1 MVRIRDYP
9 RPKGDTGIGFH
20 WFPDFHHYDDRYLDT
35 FLPLLRSM
43 GASWLVIP
51 SHPRRSIPASFIRGL
66 LEEDIE
72 PVVQVSTPYIT
83 FLKQAE
89 LRDLCEKYASW
100 GVHYI
105 SVFKE
110 PNLAPRW
117 PQWGEDLPE
126 RFMDLLIP
134 CLETMYEVEGIVPL
148 FPPLSP
154 GGDFWGTVFLEAC
167 LDILNRRKKRRL
179 YGKMAVAIEN
189 YAFNKP
195 LTWGKGG
202 KAQWPCA
209 QPYQSL
215 PGCEDHRGFYLFQ
228 WYDEIIRQKVGRSLP
243 LIGAANGLLLGD
255 RSSPE
260 FPPLDEAT
268 HAQRSAQIS
277 QMMMR
282 GEVPNY
288 FFNNAFWLLAA
299 EDASPFAQGRW
310 FRPNG
315 EPALKASVAALQ
327 KMPKESRRF
336 RVDLPEKIRVLNDGE
351 VEVMDLEEYL
361 NGVLPREMGKNAPL
375 EALKAQAVAARC
387 YAANAVK
394 YPRHRERGA
403 DICTTTHC
411 QVWSPNHHERTDRA
425 VKETK
430 GIVATHDDEI
440 IGAFYFGHC
449 DGRTRNSEDVWVHA
463 LPYCRSMPCICGY
476 DFMYG
481 HGVGMCQRG
490 AMKMAEEGA
499 TYEEILRHYYTGIE
513 TLAQGSTYE
522 LPVVDLSPE
531 IPHMELWEWPRP
543 PEDNG
548 LGIHLGLE
556 FSEEALAA
564 DLSRVKDQGLKWVL
578 LVPGDEIQLEKAIR
592 LFWPQGIM
600 PVVRPYTLIDRG
612 HDFVRDVRVMQDCG
626 VPPYIQ
632 IYNEPGDHR
641 EWSDVPQG
649 SRGKRP
655 DLPLFVSKWVNNAL
669 AVYDAGGYPGLQVL
683 DVGLLREVIAETRRR
698 GVMHLW
704 GRAWFCPHNYGLN
717 HPPRYPYDPVNQ
729 EGIPVQHP
737 EWEFVAPIEEV
748 NRWREEGKNPGQTI
762 YDDYNGVL
770 GFLAFTKVF
779 EEELGFVPPM
789 ICGEG
794 GWQYRSSQD
803 RRYAVVGDYLHAR
816 YHQQMFSWFK
826 TGRLSNGV
834 PLPDYLFAVCPWILS
849 GLEADAWYS
858 KTMGT
863 REETITLVK
872 RLLPFLRDLPA
883 PPGDPEEPPDPEEDG
898 EWTMT
903 VRREVRPG
911 LRGIAGN
918 FPRTGIRLTITDPWG
933 NSVVSTSGSKA
944 EHGPGGF
951 EVPVWANGLYT
962 LNFLD
967 QRFPVMVQGDF
978 LFLTFTQISPET
990 LPLARLAS
998 DWMEEGEAGALWRN
1012 LEGDERY
1019 EGLFLLDEKENS

>member
-1 MVRIRDYP
+1 
-9 RPKGDTGIGFH
+9 
-20 WFPDFHHYDDRYLDT
+20 
-35 FLPLLRSM
+35 M

-51 SHPRRSIPASFIRGL
+51 SDPQGSIPASFIRGL
-66 LEEDIE
+66 LEGDIE
-72 PVVQVSTPYIT
+72 PVVQISNPYIT
-83 FLKQAE
+83 FLDQDE
-89 LRDLCEKYASW
+89 VRDLCERYASW

-105 SVFKE
+105 SPFKE
-110 PNLAPRW
+110 PNLASRW
-117 PQWGEDLPE
+117 PQWEEEDLTE

-134 CLETMYEVEGIVPL
+134 CLETMCEVEGIVPL
-148 FPPLSP
+148 FPRLSP
-154 GGDFWGTVFLEAC
+154 GGDFWDTVFLEAC
-167 LDILNRRKKRRL
+167 LDILNRRDKGDL

-202 KAQWPCA
+202 KTRWPDA
-209 QPYQSL
+209 QPYQGL
-215 PGCEDHRGFYLFQ
+215 PGCEDHRGFCLFQ

-243 LIGAANGLLLGD
+243 LLGAANGLRLGD
-255 RSSPE
+255 QSS
-260 FPPLDEAT
+260 FDYPPVDEAT
-268 HAQRSAQIS
+268 HARRSAQIS
-277 QMMMR
+277 QMMMQ

-299 EDASPFAQGRW
+299 EDASPLAQQRW
-310 FRPNG
+310 FRPDG
-315 EPALKASVAALQ
+315 EPVLGASIAALQ
-327 KMPKESRRF
+327 EMSKESRRF
-336 RVDLPEKIRVLNDGE
+336 RVDLPEKIRVLHDDE

-361 NGVLPREMGKNAPL
+361 KGVLPREMGTNAPL

-394 YPRHRERGA
+394 YPRHREKGA

-411 QVWSPNHHERTDRA
+411 QVWSPTHHERTDQA
-425 VKETK
+425 VEETK
-430 GIVATHDDEI
+430 GMVATYDDEI
-440 IGAFYFGHC
+440 VAAFYFGHC
-449 DGRTRNSEDVWVHA
+449 DGRTRNSEDVWVEA
-463 LPYCRSMPCICGY
+463 LPYCRSAPCICGY
-476 DFMYG
+476 DSMYG

-499 TYEEILRHYYTGIE
+499 TYEEILRHYYAGIE
-513 TLAQGSTYE
+513 TLVQGSTYE

-548 LGIHLGLE
+548 LGIHLGLD
-556 FSEEALAA
+556 FREEALAEE
-564 DLSRVKDQGLKWVL
+564 LSRVKDLGLKWVL
-578 LVPGDEIQLEKAIR
+578 LVPGDEIQMERAIR

-600 PVVRPYTLIDRG
+600 PVVRPYTLIDGG
-612 HDFVRDVRVMQDCG
+612 HDFVRDVRIMQDCG

-632 IYNEPGDHR
+632 IYNEPSDNR

-655 DLPLFVSKWVNNAL
+655 DLPLFVSKWVDKAL
-669 AVYDAGGYPGLQVL
+669 AVYDAGGFPGLQVL

-717 HPPRYPYDPVNQ
+717 HPPRYPYDPINQ
-729 EGIPVQHP
+729 EGTPVQNPH
-737 EWEFVAPIEEV
+737 WEFVAPIEQINE
-748 NRWREEGKNPGQTI
+748 WREKDKNPGQTI
-762 YDDYNGVL
+762 HDDYNGVL
-770 GFLAFTKVF
+770 GFLAFAKVF

-803 RRYAVVGDYLHAR
+803 RRYAVVDDYLHAR
-816 YHQQMFSWFK
+816 YHEQMFAWFK
-826 TGRLSNGV
+826 TGCLSNED
-834 PLPDYLFAVCPWILS
+834 PLPDYLFAVCPWLLS
-849 GLEADAWYS
+849 GLDADAWYS
-858 KTMGT
+858 NTMGT
-863 REETITLVK
+863 REETIALVK
-872 RLLPFLRDLPA
+872 GLLPFVREPPA
-883 PPGDPEEPPDPEEDG
+883 PPDDQEEPPDPEEDE

-903 VRREVRPG
+903 VQREVRPG

-918 FPRTGIRLTITDPWG
+918 FPGAGIGLAITDPWG
-933 NSVVSTSGSKA
+933 NSVVTTSGSKA

-962 LNFLD
+962 LDFLD
-967 QRFPVMVQGDF
+967 QRFQAMVQGDF
-978 LFLTFTQISPET
+978 LFLTFAQISPET
-990 LPLARLAS
+990 PPLARLAS
-998 DWMEEGEAGALWRN
+998 DWMEQGEAEALWGN

-1019 EGLFLLDEKENS
+1019 EGLFLLNEKGS

>member
-1 MVRIRDYP
+1 M
-9 RPKGDTGIGFH
+9 GFH
-20 WFPDFHHYDDRYLDT
+20 WFPDFHHYDDRYLDA
-35 FLPLLRSM
+35 FLPLLKSM
-43 GASWLVIP
+43 DASWLVIL
-51 SHPRRSIPASFIRGL
+51 SHPQRSIPASFIRGL
-66 LEEDIE
+66 LEQDIE
-72 PVVQVSTPYIT
+72 PIVQISTPYIA
-83 FLKQAE
+83 FLKQDE

-105 SVFKE
+105 SPFKE
-110 PNLAPRW
+110 PNLASRW
-117 PQWGEDLPE
+117 PQWEEDLPE

-154 GGDFWGTVFLEAC
+154 GGDFWDTVFLETS

-215 PGCEDHRGFYLFQ
+215 PGCEDHRGFCLFQ

-243 LIGAANGLLLGD
+243 LIVVANGLLLGD
-255 RSSPE
+255 RASSNFSPI
-260 FPPLDEAT
+260 DEAT
-268 HAQRSAQIS
+268 HAQRSVQIS
-277 QMMMR
+277 QMVMR

-299 EDASPFAQGRW
+299 EEASPFAQERW
-310 FRPNG
+310 FRPYG
-315 EPALKASVAALQ
+315 EPVLKASIAALQ
-327 KMPKESRRF
+327 EMPKDSRLF
-336 RVDLPEKIRVLNDGE
+336 RVDIPEKIRVFCAEDGK

-361 NGVLPREMGKNAPL
+361 KGVLPREMGKDAPP

-394 YPRHRERGA
+394 YPRHREEGA

-411 QVWSPNHHERTDRA
+411 QVWSPPTGSFTDTHHERTDRA
-425 VKETK
+425 VEETK
-430 GIVATHDDEI
+430 GMVATYDDEI

-449 DGRTRNSEDVWVHA
+449 DGRTRDSEDVWVHA
-463 LPYCRSMPCICGY
+463 LSYCRSVSCGCGY

-490 AMKMAEEGA
+490 AMRMAEDGA

-513 TLAQGSTYE
+513 TLVQGSTYE

-531 IPHMELWEWPRP
+531 ISHMELWEWPRP

-548 LGIHLGLE
+548 LGIHLGLD
-556 FSEEALAA
+556 FREEALAE
-564 DLSRVKDQGLKWVL
+564 DLSRVKDLGLKWVL
-578 LVPGDEIQLEKAIR
+578 LVPQDEIQLERAIR
-592 LFWPQGIM
+592 LFWPEGIM
-600 PVVRPYTLIDRG
+600 PVVRPYSLIDRG
-612 HDFVRDVRVMQDCG
+612 HDFVRDVRVMRDCG

-632 IYNEPGDHR
+632 IYNEPLDDR
-641 EWSDVPQG
+641 EWSNG
-649 SRGKRP
+649 RP
-655 DLPLFVSKWVNNAL
+655 DRPLFVSKWVNNAL
-669 AVYDAGGYPGLQVL
+669 AIYDAGGYPGLQVL

-698 GVMHLW
+698 GVTHLW

-717 HPPRYPYDPVNQ
+717 HPPSYPYDRVNQ

-737 EWEFVAPIEEV
+737 EWEYVAPIEEV
-748 NRWREEGKNPGQTI
+748 NRWRQEGKNPGQTI
-762 YDDYNGVL
+762 HDDHNSIL
-770 GFLAFTKVF
+770 GFLAFAKVF

-803 RRYAVVGDYLHAR
+803 RRYAIIGDYLHAH
-816 YHQQMFSWFK
+816 YHQQMFAWFK
-826 TGRLSNGV
+826 IGRLSNGD
-834 PLPDYLFAVCPWILS
+834 PLPDYLFTVCPWILS
-849 GLEADAWYS
+849 GPDADAWYS
-858 KTMGT
+858 RTMGT
-863 REETITLVK
+863 REETIALVK
-872 RLLPFLRDLPA
+872 GLLPFLRGLPA
-883 PPGDPEEPPDPEEDG
+883 PPDDPEEPPDPGEDR
-898 EWTMT
+898 EWIMA
-903 VRREVRPG
+903 VRREVRGG
-911 LRGIAGN
+911 LRGIAGS
-918 FPRTGIRLTITDPWG
+918 FPRAGIRLTITDPWG
-933 NSVVSTSGSKA
+933 NSVVTTSGSKT
-944 EHGPGGF
+944 EYGPGGF
-951 EVPVWANGLYT
+951 EVAVWTNGLYT

-967 QRFPVMVQGDF
+967 QRFQVMVQGDF
-978 LFLTFTQISPET
+978 LFLTFTQTSPET

-998 DWMEEGEAGALWRN
+998 DWMEESEGEALWRN

-1019 EGLFLLDEKENS
+1019 EGLFLLDERGS

>member
-1 MVRIRDYP
+1 MRIRDYP
-9 RPKGDTGIGFH
+9 RPRGDTGIGFH
-20 WFPDFHHYDDRYLDT
+20 WFPDLYHYDDSYLDT
-35 FLPLLRSM
+35 FLPLLKSM
-43 GASWLVIP
+43 GASWLVIL
-51 SHPRRSIPASFIRGL
+51 SHPQRSIPASFIRGL

-72 PVVQVSTPYIT
+72 PVVQLSTPYIA
-83 FLKQAE
+83 FLKQDE
-89 LRDLCEKYASW
+89 LRELCERYASW

-105 SVFKE
+105 SPFKE
-110 PNLAPRW
+110 PNLASRW
-117 PQWGEDLPE
+117 PKWEEDLPE

-134 CLETMYEVEGIVPL
+134 CLETIYEVEGIIPL

-154 GGDFWGTVFLEAC
+154 GGDFWDTVFLEAC
-167 LDILNRRKKRRL
+167 LDILNRQKKRPL
-179 YGKMAVAIEN
+179 YEKMAVAIEN

-202 KAQWPCA
+202 KAQWLSA

-243 LIGAANGLLLGD
+243 LLGTANGLVLGD
-255 RSSPE
+255 RSSSD
-260 FPPLDEAT
+260 FPPVDEAT

-277 QMMMR
+277 QMMIQ
-282 GEVPNY
+282 GELPNY
-288 FFNNAFWLLAA
+288 FFNNAFWLLTA

-310 FRPNG
+310 FRPDG
-315 EPALKASVAALQ
+315 EPMLKASVAALQ
-327 KMPKESRRF
+327 EMAKESRRF
-336 RVDLPEKIRVLNDGE
+336 RVDLPEKIRVLTDGE

-361 NGVLPREMGKNAPL
+361 KGVLPREMGKNAPL

-394 YPRHRERGA
+394 YPRHREVGA

-411 QVWSPNHHERTDRA
+411 QVWSTTHDERTNQA
-425 VKETK
+425 VEGTK
-430 GIVATHDDEI
+430 GIVATYDDEI

-449 DGRTRNSEDVWVHA
+449 DGRTRNSEDVWVGA
-463 LPYCRSMPCICGY
+463 LPYCRSVPCICGY

-499 TYEEILRHYYTGIE
+499 TYEEILCHYYQGIE

-548 LGIHLGLE
+548 LGIHLGLDFRE
-556 FSEEALAA
+556 GALAEE
-564 DLSRVKDQGLKWVL
+564 LRRVKDLGLKWVL
-578 LVPGDEIQLEKAIR
+578 LVPGDEVQMEKAIR

-600 PVVRPYTLIDRG
+600 PVVRPYALIDRS
-612 HDFVRDVRVMQDCG
+612 HDFVRDMKVMKGCG

-632 IYNEPGDHR
+632 IYNEPGDNR
-641 EWSDVPQG
+641 EWSNG
-649 SRGKRP
+649 RP

-698 GVMHLW
+698 GVMNLW

-717 HPPRYPYDPVNQ
+717 HPPTYPYDRINQ
-729 EGIPVQHP
+729 EGIPVQNP
-737 EWEFVAPIEEV
+737 EWEFVAPIEQV

-762 YDDYNGVL
+762 HDDSNGVL
-770 GFLAFTKVF
+770 GFLAFAKGF

-803 RRYAVVGDYLHAR
+803 RRYPVIGDYLHAS
-816 YHQQMFSWFK
+816 YHQQMFAWFK
-826 TGRLSNGV
+826 TGRLSNGA

-849 GLEADAWYS
+849 GLDADAWYS
-858 KTMGT
+858 KSMGT
-863 REETITLVK
+863 RERTIALVK
-872 RLLPFLRDLPA
+872 GLLPFLRELPT
-883 PPGDPEEPPDPEEDG
+883 PPDDPEPPPDPEDE

-903 VRREVRPG
+903 ARRELRAG

-918 FPRTGIRLTITDPWG
+918 FPRAGIGLTITDPWG
-933 NSVVSTSGSKA
+933 NSVVTTSGSKG

-951 EVPVWANGLYT
+951 EVRVWANGLYT

-967 QRFPVMVQGDF
+967 QRFQVMVQGDF

-998 DWMEEGEAGALWRN
+998 DWMKEGEGEALWKS

-1019 EGLFLLDEKENS
+1019 EGLFLLDEKES